1 MSSDTGSKQGRG
13 LEVRSIDYVP
23 LDERHGKVSHIGP
36 LWFMSNAQ
44 IATLAVG
51 LISITTGGNLIWSW
65 IAIAIGVLFGTFFMA
80 FHSAQ
85 GPQLGL
91 PQMIQSRP
99 QFGYI
104 GALLVWLFA
113 YLQYA
118 GFNVFNTIL
127 AGQAASTTTGIGE
140 KVGIV
145 VAMLLAVAI
154 ALIGYDFIHRVE
166 QGLTYTFLVIFGVF
180 TIGAIATLHLP
191 AGALDPGKFDI
202 VPFLTQFGVT
212 AGYQIS
218 WAIYVSDYSRYLPP
232 DVTVRKTFWW
242 TYWGSAAGAIWLMG
256 LGALLSTAAGK
267 NFDPVGSINTAANGI
282 FDGFGTIV
290 LLFPALGLISVT
302 ALNLYGGSLT
312 LIGAVDSFKRV
323 RPTLNTRVITITFTA
338 AISTVVALISSE
350 SFLTNFEDFLLLI
363 LYLFIPWT
371 AVNLVD
377 YYIVRRGHY
386 AVEEIFKPRGIYGR
400 WGWRGIVAYVVGF
413 AAMIPFFST
422 PAFTGPIA
430 KALDGAE
437 LSMFVGLPVAGGL
450 YLLFARSIDVE
461 GERRLAER
469 EADELRAMASEPALP
484 TARGLRTRSAP
495 RSSAS
500 RRRSTRSSASTRSS
514 TRSRSCC

>member
-1 MSSDTGSKQGRG
+1 MSARQAGV
-13 LEVRSIDYVP
+13 EVRSIDYVP
-23 LDERHGKVSHIGP
+23 LSERHGELWHLGP
-36 LWFMSNAQ
+36 LWFMGNAQ

-51 LISITTGGNLIWSW
+51 VVGIEAGGNLFWSLV
-65 IAIAIGVLFGTFFMA
+65 AIAAGVLTGTFFMA

-99 QFGYI
+99 QFGYV

-127 AGQAASTTTGIGE
+127 AGQSGSETIGTGE
-140 KVGIV
+140 KLGIV
-145 VAMLLAVAI
+145 VAMLAAVAV

-166 QGLTYTFLVIFGVF
+166 RGLTYTFLVIFGVF
-180 TIGAIATLHLP
+180 TIGAMATLHLP
-191 AGALDPGKFDI
+191 AGALDPGRFDA

-242 TYWGSAAGAIWLMG
+242 TYWGSGLGAAWLMG
-256 LGALLSTAAGK
+256 LGALLAASAGDA
-267 NFDPVGSINTAANGI
+267 FDTVKSIDAAANGI

-290 LLFPALGLISVT
+290 LLFSALGLISVT

-312 LIGAVDSFKRV
+312 FISAIDSFRSV
-323 RPTLNTRVITITFTA
+323 RPTLSVRIVTIGFTA
-338 AISTVVALISSE
+338 LLSLVVALASSA
-350 SFLTNFEDFLLLI
+350 SFLTNFENFLLLI

-377 YYIVRRGHY
+377 YYVVRRGHY
-386 AVEEIFKPRGIYGR
+386 AVEEIFKPHGIYGR
-400 WGWRGIVAYVVGF
+400 WGWRGIAAYLIGF
-413 AAMIPFFST
+413 AAMVPFFST
-422 PAFTGPIA
+422 PSFTGPVA
-430 KALDGAE
+430 KAMDGAD
-437 LSMFVGLPVAGGL
+437 LSLFIGLPVAGGL
-450 YLLFARSIDVE
+450 YLLFARTIDVE
-461 GERRLAER
+461 AERRIAER
-469 EADELRAMASEPALP
+469 ERDELEEMAAEHALP
-484 TARGLRTRSAP
+484 AARA
-495 RSSAS
+495 
-500 RRRSTRSSASTRSS
+500 
-514 TRSRSCC
+514 